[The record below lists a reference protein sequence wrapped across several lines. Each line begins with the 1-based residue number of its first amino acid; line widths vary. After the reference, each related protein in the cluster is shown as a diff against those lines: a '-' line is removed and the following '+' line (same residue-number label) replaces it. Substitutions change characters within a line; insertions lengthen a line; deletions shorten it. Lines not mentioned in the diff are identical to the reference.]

1 MGTVRLNHASLRTQ
15 VYDVLR
21 ADLDAG
27 VLRPGDTI
35 NLDEVAG
42 RLGVS
47 RTPLRE
53 ALLRLEL
60 EGFVTIRPRS
70 GVIVRTLTEQDI
82 RNLYQMIGALE
93 ASVLAVERERVTASR
108 VAAMRAANDAMREA
122 LAADDFDLYYAANLA
137 LHDGYLRL
145 SRNAELVHQ
154 VTVMK
159 QRLYDFPRKRSFVKE
174 WEQASTGEH
183 DRIVAALEQGDAREA
198 ARVVRDVHWSFAVQE
213 RFIRRYY
220 LDELEGAGR
229 LDLSR
234 KGDS

>member
-1 MGTVRLNHASLRTQ
+1 VTSARLNHSSLRAQ

-27 VLRPGDTI
+27 ALRPGATI
-35 NLDEVAG
+35 SLDEVAG

-60 EGFVTIRPRS
+60 EGFVTIKPRR
-70 GVIVRTLTEQDI
+70 GVVVRTLTERDI

-93 ASVLAVERERVTASR
+93 ASVLLVEREHLTRER
-108 VAAMRAANDAMREA
+108 IGAMRAANDAMREA
-122 LAADDFDLYYAANLA
+122 LTADDFDLYYSANLA

-145 SRNAELVHQ
+145 SRNTELVHQ
-154 VTVMK
+154 VTIMK
-159 QRLYDFPRKRSFVKE
+159 QRLYDFPRKRTFVKE

-183 DRIVAALEQGDAREA
+183 DRIVAALERGDAEEA
-198 ARVVRDVHWSFAVQE
+198 ARLVRDVHWSFAVQE
-213 RFIRRYY
+213 RFVRRYY
-220 LDELEGAGR
+220 LEELGEGPA
-229 LDLSR
+229 
-234 KGDS
+234 